1 MNRGMCVCVL
11 IAVAAAMGAAQ
22 TKTTMTGTCG
32 KADVQQSVQAGD
44 QPGHMY
50 MVSQGKCSV
59 TGSINGAVA
68 KQGMYS
74 EEIDSNAM
82 QMKNQGIYVV
92 TFDSGDKAYYKYQGM
107 ATLKDGKY
115 EAGTN
120 KYEIVGGTGKMQ
132 GLHGSG
138 SCKLTGK
145 GDDTLD
151 YSCTGTYATGMASG
165 NGSRGAGRATTPSQ
179 NPRMQN
185 PTH

>member
-1 MNRGMCVCVL
+1 MKRGMCVCVL
-11 IAVAAAMGAAQ
+11 IAVAAAMSTAQ

-32 KADVQQSVQAGD
+32 KPDVQQSVPAGD
-44 QPGHMY
+44 QQGHMY

-74 EEIDSNAM
+74 EEVDSNAT

-151 YSCTGTYATGMASG
+151 YSCTGTYAVGMSMG
-165 NGSRGAGRATTPSQ
+165 GSRGQGRTTGVKQMPSG
-179 NPRMQN
+179 
-185 PTH
+185 H